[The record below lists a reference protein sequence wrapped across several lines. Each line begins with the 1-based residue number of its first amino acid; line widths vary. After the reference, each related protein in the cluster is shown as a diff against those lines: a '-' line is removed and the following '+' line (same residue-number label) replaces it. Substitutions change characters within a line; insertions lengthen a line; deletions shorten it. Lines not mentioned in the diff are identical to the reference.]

1 MAAWYLL
8 LLLAAAGYRALSHV
22 PDATVRRAIRTL
34 CGDSVKVNY
43 FDHTSMLHS
52 LLMGSC
58 ALGCHLWELAYADV
72 TYPER
77 IYSCLGPASTLAWV
91 LPPIEAGF
99 ALNEMAEVA
108 LTKWDRLLLVHGVM
122 VLTTILLFERLGFA
136 PHNVSFIFMI
146 HLSTVPLNMRG
157 IDFSPFVNILVD
169 ACFAASFVV
178 LRNLLLVGL
187 WLQFLYHGYRIGS
200 EHWGSCI
207 NAPIIV
213 VVVLV
218 GLLIHGLNIFWA
230 AKIFRK
236 VWAKFKGESVRT
248 GSAEDTGYAE

>member
-8 LLLAAAGYRALSHV
+8 LLLASACYRALSHV
-22 PDATVRRAIRTL
+22 PDAMVRRVIRAL
-34 CGDSVKVNY
+34 CGDGVKVKH
-43 FDHTSMLHS
+43 FDHTSILHS

-72 TYPER
+72 RYPVR

-91 LPPIEAGF
+91 LPPVEAGF
-99 ALNEMAEVA
+99 ALNEVA
-108 LTKWDRLLLVHGVM
+108 DVLLKKWDRLLLVHGVM
-122 VLTTILLFERLGFA
+122 VLSTLVFFQRLGFE
-136 PHNVSFIFMI
+136 HHVSFIFMI

-157 IDFSPFVNILVD
+157 LDFSPFVNLLVD
-169 ACFAASFVV
+169 ATFAALFVA

-187 WLQFLYHGYRIGS
+187 WLQFLFYGYQIGR
-200 EHWGSCI
+200 EQWGSCM
-207 NAPIIV
+207 NASIVV

-218 GLLIHGLNIFWA
+218 GLLIHGLNLFWA

-236 VWAKFKGESVRT
+236 VWAKFNGESVRT
-248 GSAEDTGYAE
+248 GSMEDTGYAE